1 MFEGLKNAWVRRS
14 WSDGRSAPLKAWA
27 QAHGLSFTP
36 QAGGAYT
43 MTGAWH
49 GQPARMDCG
58 APSRPFIQGL
68 ELTARVDSGMSM
80 PGNVVV
86 LNRSLKHRLET
97 WASELYAQYTDTLQT
112 TAQTVP
118 DEIRWLSM
126 YRDAGWNNG
135 PDRHF
140 AARYAVLTDEPDM
153 ARHWIDADAQ
163 RDLMEWPG
171 EGLSPQ
177 TPLMLMLLRGKAY
190 LRMQID
196 QPRDTDTTVHA
207 FELFRRFSER
217 ARGLM
222 PSG

>member
-1 MFEGLKNAWVRRS
+1 MFERLRNAWVRRS
-14 WSDGRSAPLKAWA
+14 WSDGRHAPLEAWA
-27 QAHGLSFTP
+27 QAHGLSLSL
-36 QAGGAYT
+36 QAGGAYAL
-43 MTGAWH
+43 TGAWQQ
-49 GQPARMDCG
+49 QPVRIECA
-58 APSRPFIQGL
+58 ASSRPFIQGL

-140 AARYAVLTDEPDM
+140 AARYAVLTDEPDI
-153 ARHWIDADAQ
+153 ARHWIDAEVQ
-163 RDLMEWPG
+163 RQLMGWPG
-171 EGLSPQ
+171 DALGAQ
-177 TPLMLMLLRGKAY
+177 TPLMLMMLRGKAHM
-190 LRMQID
+190 RMQID
-196 QPRDTDTTVHA
+196 RPEDTDTTLHA
-207 FELFRRFSER
+207 FELFRLFSER
-217 ARGLM
+217 ARGLS
-222 PSG
+222 PAG